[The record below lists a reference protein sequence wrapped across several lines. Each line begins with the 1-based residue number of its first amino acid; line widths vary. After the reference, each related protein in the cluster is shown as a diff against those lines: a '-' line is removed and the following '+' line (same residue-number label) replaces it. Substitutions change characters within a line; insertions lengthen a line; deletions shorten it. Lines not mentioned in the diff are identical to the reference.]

1 MIDGLLGALA
11 HIFTPLPFFYVL
23 LGTVLGIIV
32 GAIPG
37 LSGAML
43 IALTLP
49 LTFYMEPVNAIVLL
63 IGMYVGSITGG
74 LITATLLRMP
84 GTPSN
89 VITTFDGHPMAM
101 AGRPGRALGLGIAAS
116 FVGGLVSWTVLLF
129 LAKPLSIWAT
139 RFGPFEYFTLILM
152 AMVLIASVSQGS
164 MIKGLIAGF
173 LGMLVSMPGV
183 DPSAGQ
189 PRLTWDWYVL
199 NSGLKLL
206 PVLIGIFAVSQVI
219 GDIITI
225 GRKYERVESTLSG
238 MLMSVRDWRNQAVN
252 LVRSSVIGTF
262 VGILPGIG
270 ASIGSIMAYT
280 AAKNTSREPEMYG
293 KGSEEGIVA
302 SEAANNATVG
312 GALIP
317 LIAMGIPGSVIDAI
331 LIGALMIHSIQ
342 PGPTLFLTNAD
353 VVWAM
358 IAACLVANVL
368 MYIVMMGSVKVVAQ
382 VMYVPRTFLLPVILV
397 FCIVGAFALDNT
409 MFDVWVMLGFGVIG
423 FAMEKAG
430 FPLGPFVIG
439 FVLAPLMEEK
449 LRSGLMMTAGSLE
462 PLYTR
467 PLPIIFMT
475 IALALLVA
483 PFFRAWRVGRR
494 ARSGTGPGLSSGE
507 GDPTR

>member
-1 MIDGLLGALA
+1 MLADLTGALA
-11 HIFTPLPFFYVL
+11 HIFTPLPFLYVV
-23 LGTVLGIIV
+23 LGTVLGIVV

-49 LTFYMEPVNAIVLL
+49 LTFYMEPVNAIILL
-63 IGMYVGSITGG
+63 IGMYTGSVTGG

-89 VITTFDGHPMAM
+89 VVTTFDGHPMAA
-101 AGRPGRALGLGIAAS
+101 AGKPGRALGLGIAGS
-116 FVGGLVSWTVLLF
+116 FAGGLFAWVVLLL

-164 MIKGLIAGF
+164 MVKGLISGF

-183 DPSAGQ
+183 DPSAGM
-189 PRLTWDWYVL
+189 PRLTFDWYML

-206 PVLIGIFAVSQVI
+206 PVLIGVFAVSQII
-219 GDIITI
+219 GDIVAI
-225 GRKYERVESTLSG
+225 GKKYERMEANLKGMIMTL
-238 MLMSVRDWRNQAVN
+238 RDWRNQAFN
-252 LVRSSVIGTF
+252 IIRSAAIGTW

-270 ASIGSIMAYT
+270 ASIGSILAYT
-280 AAKNTSREPEMYG
+280 AAKNMSRTPEAFG

-302 SEAANNATVG
+302 SETANNATVG

-342 PGPTLFLTNAD
+342 PGPTLFITNGD

-358 IAACLVANVL
+358 IAACLVSTFI
-368 MYIVMMGSVKVVAQ
+368 MFFVMLGSVHMVARI
-382 VMYVPRTFLLPVILV
+382 MYVPRSILLPVILV
-397 FCIVGAFALDNT
+397 FCIVGAFGLDNT
-409 MFDVWVMLGFGVIG
+409 MFDVWVMLGFGVLG
-423 FAMEKAG
+423 FAMERAG

-439 FVLAPLMEEK
+439 FVLAPLMEAK
-449 LRSGLMMTAGSLE
+449 LRSGLMMTGGSVE
-462 PLYTR
+462 PMFTK
-467 PLPIIFMT
+467 PLPLVFIL
-475 IALALLVA
+475 IALALLLA
-483 PFFRAWRVGRR
+483 PFVRGYLTRRTGRR
-494 ARSGTGPGLSSGE
+494 APAE
-507 GDPTR
+507 

>member
-1 MIDGLLGALA
+1 MIDGLTGALA
-11 HIFTPLPFFYVL
+11 HIFTPLPFFYVV
-23 LGTVLGIIV
+23 LGTVLGIVV

-89 VITTFDGHPMAM
+89 VVTTFDGHPMAM

-116 FVGGLVSWTVLLF
+116 FVGGLVSWIVLLL

-164 MIKGLIAGF
+164 MVKGLIAGF

-199 NSGLKLL
+199 NGGLKLL
-206 PVLIGIFAVSQVI
+206 PVLIGIFAVSQII
-219 GDIITI
+219 GDIVSIAKKI
-225 GRKYERVESTLSG
+225 ERIETSLSG
-238 MLMSVRDWRNQAVN
+238 MLMSLSDWRRQAVN
-252 LVRSSVIGTF
+252 LVRSSLIGTW

-280 AAKNTSREPEMYG
+280 AAKNMSRAPQEYG
-293 KGSEEGIVA
+293 HGSEEGIVA

-358 IAACLVANVL
+358 IAACLVANVI
-368 MYIVMMGSVKVVAQ
+368 MYVVMMGSVRFVSQ
-382 VMYVPRTFLLPVILV
+382 VMYVPRTFLLPIILV
-397 FCIVGAFALDNT
+397 FCIIGAFALDNT
-409 MFDVWVMLGFGVIG
+409 MFDVWVMLGFGVLG
-423 FAMEKAG
+423 FAMERAG

-449 LRSGLMMTAGSLE
+449 LRSGLMMTAGSIE
-462 PLYTR
+462 PMFTR
-467 PLPIIFMT
+467 PLPLIFLS
-475 IALALLVA
+475 IALVLLVFPFVRTWREARAVRAAATSA
-483 PFFRAWRVGRR
+483 P
-494 ARSGTGPGLSSGE
+494 SSGDR
-507 GDPTR
+507 DPTR

>member
-1 MIDGLLGALA
+1 MIEGLGGALA
-11 HIFTPLPFFYVL
+11 HLMTPMPFLYVL
-23 LGTVLGIIV
+23 LGTVAGIVV

-43 IALTLP
+43 IALSLP
-49 LTFYMEPVNAIVLL
+49 LTFYMEPVDAIVLL

-89 VITTFDGHPMAM
+89 VVTTFDGHPMAM
-101 AGRPGRALGLGIAAS
+101 AGKPGRALGLGIAAS
-116 FVGGLVSWTVLLF
+116 FVGGLVSWIVLLL

-152 AMVLIASVSQGS
+152 AMVLIASVTEGS
-164 MIKGLIAGF
+164 MLKGLAAGF

-219 GDIITI
+219 GDIVTI
-225 GRKYERVESTLSG
+225 GRKMKRVETRVTG
-238 MLMSVRDWRNQAVN
+238 MLMSLKDWRDQAVN
-252 LVRSSVIGTF
+252 LIRSALIGTW

-280 AAKNTSREPEMYG
+280 AAKNMSRRPQDFG
-293 KGSEEGIVA
+293 RGSEEGIVA
-302 SEAANNATVG
+302 SETANNATVG

-331 LIGALMIHSIQ
+331 LIGALMIHSIT
-342 PGPTLFLTNAD
+342 PGPTLFITNAD

-358 IAACLVANVL
+358 IAACLVANIL
-368 MYIVMMGSVKVVAQ
+368 MYIVMMGSVKVVARI
-382 VMYVPRTFLLPVILV
+382 MYVPRTYLLPVILV
-397 FCIVGAFALDNT
+397 FCVIGTFAVDNT
-409 MFDVWVMLGFGVIG
+409 MFDVWVMLAFGVVG
-423 FAMEKAG
+423 YAMERGG

-439 FVLAPLMEEK
+439 FVLAPLMEQK
-449 LRSGLMMTAGSLE
+449 LRSGLMMTAGSIE
-462 PLYTR
+462 PIFTR
-467 PLPIIFMT
+467 PLPLTFLL
-475 IALALLVA
+475 IALALLLA
-483 PFFRAWRVGRR
+483 PFVRGWRSARATR
-494 ARSGTGPGLSSGE
+494 AAAREDGARP
-507 GDPTR
+507 

>member
-11 HIFTPLPFFYVL
+11 HLAQPFPLFLVA

-49 LTFYMEPVNAIVLL
+49 LTFYMQPVDAIVLL

-74 LITATLLRMP
+74 LITATMLRMP

-89 VITTFDGHPMAM
+89 VVTTFDGYPMAQ
-101 AGRPGRALGLGIAAS
+101 AGKPGRALGLGIAAS
-116 FVGGLVSWTVLLF
+116 FVGGIVSWIVLLF
-129 LAKPLSIWAT
+129 LAKPLSVWAT

-199 NSGLKLL
+199 NGGLKLL
-206 PVLIGIFAVSQVI
+206 PVLIGVFAVSQII
-219 GDIITI
+219 GDIVAIAK
-225 GRKYERVESTLSG
+225 RVERVETTMRG
-238 MLMSVRDWRNQAVN
+238 MLMSARDWRDQAFN
-252 LVRSSVIGTF
+252 MLRSSLIGTW

-280 AAKNTSREPEMYG
+280 TAKNMSRTPEKFG
-293 KGSEEGIVA
+293 HGSEEGLVA

-358 IAACLVANVL
+358 IAACLVANVI
-368 MYIVMMGSVKVVAQ
+368 MFVFMMGSVGFVSRI
-382 VMYVPRTFLLPVILV
+382 MYVPRTFLLPVILV

-409 MFDVWVMLGFGVIG
+409 MFDVWVMLGFGVVG
-423 FAMEKAG
+423 YVMERAG

-449 LRSGLMMTAGSLE
+449 LRSGLMMTAGSIE
-462 PLYTR
+462 PIFTR
-467 PLPIIFMT
+467 PLPLIFLLVS
-475 IALALLVA
+475 IALLLM
-483 PFFRAWRVGRR
+483 PFWRSWRQRR
-494 ARSGTGPGLSSGE
+494 AGGAASSE
-507 GDPTR
+507 PAE

>member
-1 MIDGLLGALA
+1 MIDGLTGALL
-11 HIFTPLPFFYVL
+11 HIFTPMPFLYVL
-23 LGTVLGIIV
+23 IGTVAGIVV

-89 VITTFDGHPMAM
+89 VVTTFDGHPMAM

-116 FVGGLVSWTVLLF
+116 FMGGLVSWVVLLF

-164 MIKGLIAGF
+164 MVKGLVAGF

-199 NSGLKLL
+199 NGGLKLL

-219 GDIITI
+219 GDIVTI
-225 GRKYERVESTLSG
+225 GKRMERVETRVSG
-238 MLMSVRDWRNQAVN
+238 MLMTVKDWRDQMWNM
-252 LVRSSVIGTF
+252 LRSSAIGTA

-280 AAKNTSREPEMYG
+280 TARNMSRRPEEYG

-302 SEAANNATVG
+302 SEAANNATIG

-331 LIGALMIHSIQ
+331 LIGALMIHSIT
-342 PGPTLFLTNAD
+342 PGPTLFITNSD

-358 IAACLVANVL
+358 IAAALVANVV
-368 MYIVMMGSVKVVAQ
+368 MYVVMMGSVRVVARI
-382 VMYVPRTFLLPVILV
+382 MYVPRTFMLPVILV
-397 FCIVGAFALDNT
+397 FCVIGTFALDNT
-409 MFDVWVMLGFGVIG
+409 MFDVWVMLAFGVLG
-423 FAMEKAG
+423 FAMEKGG

-449 LRSGLMMTAGSLE
+449 LRSGLMMTAGSIE
-462 PLYTR
+462 PIFTR
-467 PLPIIFMT
+467 PLPLIF
-475 IALALLVA
+475 LLISILLLLLPA
-483 PFFRAWRVGRR
+483 FRAWRV
-494 ARSGTGPGLSSGE
+494 ARSARRRLDARADGASS
-507 GDPTR
+507 

>member
-1 MIDGLLGALA
+1 MNELLGALA
-11 HIFTPLPFFYVL
+11 VVFTPLPFLYVL
-23 LGTVLGIIV
+23 IGTFLGITV

-49 LTFYMEPVNAIVLL
+49 LTFYMEPVNAIILL
-63 IGMYVGSITGG
+63 ISMYVGAITGG

-89 VITTFDGHPMAM
+89 VMTTFDGYPMAR
-101 AGRPGRALGLGIAAS
+101 AGKPGRALGLGITAS
-116 FVGGLVSWTVLLF
+116 FVGGLVSWLF
-129 LAKPLSIWAT
+129 LFLLAKPLSIIAT

-164 MIKGLIAGF
+164 MVKGLISGL

-189 PRLTWDWYVL
+189 PRLTFDWYML

-206 PVLIGIFAVSQVI
+206 PVLIGVFAVSQI
-219 GDIITI
+219 INDILEIA
-225 GRKYERVESTLSG
+225 RKVERTEGSNKGLVMTL
-238 MLMSVRDWRNQAVN
+238 RDWKRHWINMI
-252 LVRSSVIGTF
+252 RSSLIGTW
-262 VGILPGIG
+262 VGILPGVG
-270 ASIGSIMAYT
+270 ASIGSVMAYT
-280 AAKNTSREPEMYG
+280 TAKNTSKTPEEFG
-293 KGSEEGIVA
+293 KGSEEGIIA

-358 IAACLVANVL
+358 IAACLVANVV
-368 MYIVMMGSVKVVAQ
+368 MFFMMMGSVGFVARIS
-382 VMYVPRTFLLPVILV
+382 MIPRTYLLPVIMV
-397 FCIVGAFALDNT
+397 FCVIGSFALDNT
-409 MFDVWVMLGFGVIG
+409 MLDVWVMLVFGVLG
-423 FAMEKAG
+423 FFMERAKM
-430 FPLGPFVIG
+430 PLGPFVIG
-439 FVLAPLMEEK
+439 FVLAPLMEQK
-449 LRSGLMMTAGSLE
+449 FRSGLMMTAGDVT
-462 PLYTR
+462 PIFTR
-467 PLPIIFMT
+467 PLPLTFLIIS
-475 IALALLVA
+475 IVLLVW
-483 PFFRAWRVGRR
+483 PFVSEWRKSRR
-494 ARSGTGPGLSSGE
+494 SRPAGQAFDDVE
-507 GDPTR
+507 